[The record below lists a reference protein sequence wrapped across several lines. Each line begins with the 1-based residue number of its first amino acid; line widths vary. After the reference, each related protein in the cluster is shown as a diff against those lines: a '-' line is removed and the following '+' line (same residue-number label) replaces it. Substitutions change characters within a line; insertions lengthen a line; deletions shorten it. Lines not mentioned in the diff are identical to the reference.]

1 MSLLIVL
8 RLFSDSLA
16 EKLAEVLAKVL
27 AKVSLRVNGT
37 GCKLVEVSGSASKV
51 SGSKRISY

>member
-8 RLFSDSLA
+8 RLFSDALA
-16 EKLAEVLAKVL
+16 EKLAEVL

-37 GCKLVEVSGSASKV
+37 GCKLEEVSGSASKV
-51 SGSKRISY
+51 SESKRISY